1 MLTFESVNRAHL
13 QINSEVLQPKMIHF
27 LNAPQGTAFRKQI
40 WVSIAC
46 TLTNKTIQTHKE
58 QNLIPAGQKQKAK
71 DQQLPQIFSKI
82 PLSNNER
89 SANGK
94 TGNHDHMCHGNSSD
108 KHKTRNN
115 SWNKSDLLS

>member
-1 MLTFESVNRAHL
+1 MHLKGLHLGNKFEF
-13 QINSEVLQPKMIHF
+13 P
-27 LNAPQGTAFRKQI
+27 
-40 WVSIAC
+40 IAG
-46 TLTNKTIQTHKE
+46 TLTLKTNTNTHKE